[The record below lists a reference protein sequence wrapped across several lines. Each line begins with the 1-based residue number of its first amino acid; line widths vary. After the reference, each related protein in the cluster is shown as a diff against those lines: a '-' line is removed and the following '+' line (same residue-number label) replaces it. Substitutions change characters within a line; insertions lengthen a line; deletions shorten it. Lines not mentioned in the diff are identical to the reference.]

1 VAAGGRQVGLAEARP
16 VDEEDTVTSASAPPP
31 RSGLLLPPGVVQ
43 PFFLRFD
50 PDDWHVMALLDGH
63 PTYEA
68 VEAMVRA
75 RPEGGWTIRAII
87 TRHDGRQTDH
97 VNDPALLAAMRGAR
111 REVVKREIAF
121 AIDAAGPRPAAR
133 VTFVSAAGEPIE
145 LNVFGLGP
153 PDPRGAGLSD
163 PGTHSADASL
173 PLMWRRASAL
183 AAEGTNTL
191 VAGRRYEA
199 PARMLRP
206 GLTAREGYLTAGHS
220 MGVIRAGEVET
231 QLLRAP
237 RGEIAPGDAWAFE
250 AEGESVVWRVTERT
264 TTRDLLVER
273 QGAAREVLSARQQ
286 GDRLELFAVAVPDRD
301 GMVLMLE
308 NGRFELGV
316 AGQSALIRGQ
326 VETDGSVVTLRP
338 ESPEW
343 AVSRPVRVAM
353 ARRDE
358 TITITTTIG

>member
-1 VAAGGRQVGLAEARP
+1 M
-16 VDEEDTVTSASAPPP
+16 TSASAPPP

-75 RPEGGWTIRAII
+75 RPEGGWAIRAII

-133 VTFVSAAGEPIE
+133 VAFGSAAGEPIE
-145 LNVFGLGP
+145 LNVFSLGL

-173 PLMWRRASAL
+173 PLMWRQASTL
-183 AAEGTNTL
+183 AAEGTHIL
-191 VAGRRYEA
+191 VAERRYEA
-199 PARMLRP
+199 PARTLRP

-220 MGVIRAGEVET
+220 MGVIRAGEVKT
-231 QLLRAP
+231 RQLRAP
-237 RGEIAPGDAWAFE
+237 QGEIAAGDAWAFKQ
-250 AEGESVVWRVTERT
+250 EGEEVVWRFTERT
-264 TTRDLLVER
+264 TTRDLLIER
-273 QGAAREVLSARQQ
+273 EGAAREVLSARQEGEQ
-286 GDRLELFAVAVPDRD
+286 LELLAVVVPDRD
-301 GMVLMLE
+301 GLVLMFE

-326 VETDGSVVTLRP
+326 VETDGNVVTLRP
-338 ESPEW
+338 ERPVW
-343 AVSRPVRVAM
+343 AVMRPVRVAM
-353 ARRDE
+353 ARRDG
-358 TITITTTIG
+358 TVTITTTIG

>member
-1 VAAGGRQVGLAEARP
+1 M
-16 VDEEDTVTSASAPPP
+16 TSASAPPP

-63 PTYEA
+63 PAYEA

-75 RPEGGWTIRAII
+75 KASGGWSVRAII
-87 TRHDGRQTDH
+87 TRHAGVQIDH
-97 VNDPALLAAMRGAR
+97 VNDPALLAATRGAR

-121 AIDAAGPRPAAR
+121 AIDAAGPQPAAR
-133 VTFVSAAGEPIE
+133 VAFASAAGEPIE
-145 LNVFGLGP
+145 LNVVGLGP

-183 AAEGTNTL
+183 AAEGTHTL

-199 PARMLRP
+199 PARTLRP

-220 MGVIRAGEVET
+220 MGVIRAGKVRM
-231 QLLRAP
+231 RALHAP
-237 RGEIAPGDAWAFE
+237 QGELGAGAEWTFE
-250 AEGESVVWRVTERT
+250 SEGEEVSWRVTERT
-264 TTRDLLVER
+264 TTRDLLIER
-273 QGAAREVLSARQQ
+273 QDAGREVLSARQE

-301 GMVLMLE
+301 GLVLMFE

-316 AGQSALIRGQ
+316 AGQPALVRGQ
-326 VETDGSVVTLRP
+326 VDVEAGASMVTLRP

-343 AVSRPVRVAM
+343 AVTRAVRVAM